1 MPDLG
6 KDGSFFKMSGIE
18 CLLRNDGNSVYPGHR
33 YELNYHDDGVA
44 TDLAPLRF
52 TDRVA
57 MKSSAL
63 PAVELIPEWDK
74 AIESGHSGVRL
85 IEMPLQANIFS
96 LYVESVI
103 KSGKLLYQKRAF
115 MRRRLIVAC
124 RCCGET
130 DVFVKH
136 YPRPFVSY
144 YQAL

>member
-1 MPDLG
+1 MTA
-6 KDGSFFKMSGIE
+6 
-18 CLLRNDGNSVYPGHR
+18 R
-33 YELNYHDDGVA
+33 DGVA
-44 TDLAPLRF
+44 TDLAPFRF

-57 MKSSAL
+57 MKSS
-63 PAVELIPEWDK
+63 EWDK
-74 AIESGHSGVRL
+74 AIESGHSGVRF
-85 IEMPLQANIFS
+85 IEVPLQANIFS

>member
-1 MPDLG
+1 MTA
-6 KDGSFFKMSGIE
+6 
-18 CLLRNDGNSVYPGHR
+18 R
-33 YELNYHDDGVA
+33 DGVA

-74 AIESGHSGVRL
+74 AI
-85 IEMPLQANIFS
+85 
-96 LYVESVI
+96 
-103 KSGKLLYQKRAF
+103 
-115 MRRRLIVAC
+115 
-124 RCCGET
+124 GET

>member
-1 MPDLG
+1 MTA
-6 KDGSFFKMSGIE
+6 
-18 CLLRNDGNSVYPGHR
+18 R
-33 YELNYHDDGVA
+33 DGVA
-44 TDLAPLRF
+44 TDLAPFRF

-74 AIESGHSGVRL
+74 AIESGHSGVRF
-85 IEMPLQANIFS
+85 IEVPLQANIFS

-130 DVFVKH
+130 LSLIH
-136 YPRPFVSY
+136 I
-144 YQAL
+144 

>member
-1 MPDLG
+1 MTA
-6 KDGSFFKMSGIE
+6 
-18 CLLRNDGNSVYPGHR
+18 R
-33 YELNYHDDGVA
+33 DGVA
-44 TDLAPLRF
+44 TDLAPFRF

-85 IEMPLQANIFS
+85 VEVPLQSNTFS

-136 YPRPFVSY
+136 YPRPFVAIFRCPWKYREKFGNFS
-144 YQAL
+144 LSWWR

>member
-1 MPDLG
+1 MTA
-6 KDGSFFKMSGIE
+6 
-18 CLLRNDGNSVYPGHR
+18 R
-33 YELNYHDDGVA
+33 DGVA

-57 MKSSAL
+57 AKSSAL

-74 AIESGHSGVRL
+74 AMESGHSGVRL
-85 IEMPLQANIFS
+85 VEVPLQSNTFS

-124 RCCGET
+124 RSSGKTDMFVITLVPSSDARGNIGKSLET
-130 DVFVKH
+130 FH
-136 YPRPFVSY
+136 YLGSGD
-144 YQAL
+144 

>member
-18 CLLRNDGNSVYPGHR
+18 CLLRNDGNSAYPGHR
-33 YELNYHDDGVA
+33 Y
-44 TDLAPLRF
+44 
-52 TDRVA
+52 
-57 MKSSAL
+57 
-63 PAVELIPEWDK
+63 ELIPEWDK

>member
-1 MPDLG
+1 MTA
-6 KDGSFFKMSGIE
+6 
-18 CLLRNDGNSVYPGHR
+18 R
-33 YELNYHDDGVA
+33 DGVA

-85 IEMPLQANIFS
+85 VEVPLQSNTFS

-115 MRRRLIVAC
+115 TRRRLVIA
-124 RCCGET
+124 RRSSGET
-130 DVFVKH
+130 DMFVITLMPVEISGKVWKIFAILVAVILPAGFSA
-136 YPRPFVSY
+136 PRWKVSS
-144 YQAL
+144 

>member
-1 MPDLG
+1 MTA
-6 KDGSFFKMSGIE
+6 
-18 CLLRNDGNSVYPGHR
+18 R
-33 YELNYHDDGVA
+33 DGVA

-57 MKSSAL
+57 TKSSAL

-130 DVFVKH
+130 DVFAKH

>member
-1 MPDLG
+1 MTA
-6 KDGSFFKMSGIE
+6 
-18 CLLRNDGNSVYPGHR
+18 R
-33 YELNYHDDGVA
+33 DGVA

-115 MRRRLIVAC
+115 MRRRLFPTTRHYDDGTVVSFYGCRVIRGEIVAMIP
-124 RCCGET
+124 
-130 DVFVKH
+130 VVIN
-136 YPRPFVSY
+136 PI
-144 YQAL
+144 

>member
-1 MPDLG
+1 MTA
-6 KDGSFFKMSGIE
+6 
-18 CLLRNDGNSVYPGHR
+18 R
-33 YELNYHDDGVA
+33 DGVA

-136 YPRPFVSY
+136 YPRLFVSY

>member
-33 YELNYHDDGVA
+33 YELNYHDGSGWCCHRSGSLTLYRSGSDEILC
-44 TDLAPLRF
+44 LA
-52 TDRVA
+52 
-57 MKSSAL
+57 
-63 PAVELIPEWDK
+63 AVELIPEWDK

-103 KSGKLLYQKRAF
+103 RDIQ
-115 MRRRLIVAC
+115 
-124 RCCGET
+124 
-130 DVFVKH
+130 
-136 YPRPFVSY
+136 
-144 YQAL
+144 

>member
-1 MPDLG
+1 MTA
-6 KDGSFFKMSGIE
+6 
-18 CLLRNDGNSVYPGHR
+18 R
-33 YELNYHDDGVA
+33 DGVA
-44 TDLAPLRF
+44 TDLAPFRF

-136 YPRPFVSY
+136 YPRPFVPLFPTTRHYDDGTVVSFY
-144 YQAL
+144 GCRVIRGEIVAMIPVVINPI